1 MKKKEAEK
9 FSPGLEAFL
18 DYLQY
23 ASGQYN
29 IALTSCSEAE
39 AATQDLLHSLEL
51 EDHDRTYMERLTRRM
66 KKIRRE
72 RRLAKDTVL
81 RSGPIVDWVEKNA
94 AVIKS
99 LERLLGEIRK
109 AEAKQRTASTYLAP
123 KFWRKLDRE
132 QEGRK
137 TLKGGERHDRRD
149 NHSER

>member
-1 MKKKEAEK
+1 MRMKKKEAEK

-23 ASGQYN
+23 TSGQYN

-109 AEAKQRTASTYLAP
+109 AEAKTTDRIYIPRTKVLEEIGPGAGRAENT
-123 KFWRKLDRE
+123 
-132 QEGRK
+132 EGR
-137 TLKGGERHDRRD
+137 
-149 NHSER
+149 

>member
-9 FSPGLEAFL
+9 FGPGLEAFL
-18 DYLQY
+18 DYLRY
-23 ASGQYN
+23 ASEPHN

-51 EDHDRTYMERLTRRM
+51 EDRDRTYTERLARRM

-99 LERLLGEIRK
+99 LERLFGEIRK
-109 AEAKQRTASTYLAP
+109 AEAKTTDRIYIPRTKILEEIEPGTGKAESI
-123 KFWRKLDRE
+123 
-132 QEGRK
+132 EGR
-137 TLKGGERHDRRD
+137 
-149 NHSER
+149 